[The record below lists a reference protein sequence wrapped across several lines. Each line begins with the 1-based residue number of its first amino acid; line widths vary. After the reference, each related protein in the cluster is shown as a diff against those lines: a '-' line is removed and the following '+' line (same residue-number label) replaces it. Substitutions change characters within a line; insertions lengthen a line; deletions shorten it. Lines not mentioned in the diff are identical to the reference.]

1 LAESPLLNMRV
12 VADAMKEE
20 NGNATK
26 ALRRVLGDAIEQ
38 LKPDDA
44 RSFTA
49 PEWMLYNILELKI
62 IQGQKVRDVARK
74 LVMSESDLYRKQR
87 AAFDEVARIVMD
99 MEKEA
104 RQREEAETDS
114 PNDSRNTS
122 DAADAAFIDVA
133 VTEAPAQP

>member
-1 LAESPLLNMRV
+1 
-12 VADAMKEE
+12 MKEE
-20 NGNATK
+20 NGNATR

-104 RQREEAETDS
+104 RQREGSEQAS
-114 PNDSRNTS
+114 ASIGSYAVSNVKVNDSIPQRM
-122 DAADAAFIDVA
+122 D
-133 VTEAPAQP
+133 